1 MSCRLKTEEL
11 RAQRSKLLAA
21 ALLPW
26 FLALAGGAPAQT
38 VTGHTGGT
46 KVILLGT
53 GTPRPFP
60 ERSGPATA
68 IVVDDKAYLVDFGP
82 GVIRRAAAAAAQ
94 GTPALEVTKLTVAF
108 LTHLHSDHTVGYPD
122 LIFTPWVMGRKEELN
137 VYGPEGIEEMTKHV
151 LQAWQQDSDIRTK
164 GMEHA
169 EPLLVRAHDVK
180 PGVVYTDES
189 VKVTAF
195 RVPHGE
201 WPQAFGYRFDARG
214 RTIVISGDTSPSSEL
229 VANCQKC
236 DVLIH
241 EVYSPVSVVPSMPD
255 WTAYRAKY
263 HTSTEQ
269 LAEIAN
275 RSKPGILIVYHT
287 SGRGPN
293 GRIPEEQIL
302 QEIQK
307 TYHGKVVI
315 GHDLEIY

>member
-1 MSCRLKTEEL
+1 MHKG
-11 RAQRSKLLAA
+11 SKLLAA
-21 ALLPW
+21 ALVPG
-26 FLALAGGAPAQT
+26 FLALAGVAPAQT
-38 VTGHTGGT
+38 ATGHTGST

-137 VYGPEGIEEMTKHV
+137 VYGPEGLEEMTKHV
-151 LQAWQQDSDIRTK
+151 LQAWQQDIDIRTK
-164 GMEHA
+164 GLEHA
-169 EPLLVRAHDVK
+169 EPVLVRAHDVK
-180 PGVVYTDES
+180 PGVVYKDEN
-189 VKVTAF
+189 VNVTAF

-255 WTAYRAKY
+255 WTRYRAKY
-263 HTSTEQ
+263 HTSTKQ

-293 GRIPEEQIL
+293 GRIPEEQVL